1 MIIVVY
7 GAHGAGKTT
16 LVKNILLSDG
26 QNLKEF
32 ECPYGKYTVSENE
45 RYVAVGKYSI
55 KCGGADSL
63 KGTEYYYKMLEKL
76 VIDYPHSTILIEGIF
91 LSALFSKPLNEFLKL
106 KYDYGIEILQ
116 VFLFVD
122 NITSYSRVCLRN
134 GKQPNP
140 HNIRAKVNSVF
151 NTMKKF
157 QEINEFPIIF
167 INTVGKTQQAV
178 YNEFNQVINNE
189 TEKNHI

>member
-1 MIIVVY
+1 MILVIY

-26 QNLKEF
+26 QNLKEC
-32 ECPYGKYTVSENE
+32 ECSYGKYTISENE
-45 RYVAVGKYSI
+45 HYVAVGKYSI

-76 VIDYPHSTILIEGIF
+76 VIDHPESTILIEGIF
-91 LSALFSKPLNEFLKL
+91 LSVLFSKPLDEFLKL
-106 KYDYGIEILQ
+106 KYDYGVKIIQ

-122 NITSYSRVCLRN
+122 NITSYSRVYARN

-140 HNIRAKVNSVF
+140 HNIKAKVNSVF

-157 QEINEFPIIF
+157 QEINEFPTIA
-167 INTVGKTQQAV
+167 INTVGKTQQEV
-178 YNEFNQVINNE
+178 YNEFNQAINNE
-189 TEKNHI
+189 TKENHE